1 MTDLW
6 LPHLAFTLLVFL
18 TFVRLARTAAQ
29 RGILLAGCLLLSLLP
44 VQGISLALQLR
55 TYIGDLSI
63 SSLVLLSWVTLCRFG
78 LPGASPRDRLASLA
92 LFAGLAVLLYPA
104 ALGLSYS
111 DPYQLGFEPRPM
123 LLVLG
128 LLSLVLILQRSWLGA
143 LALVLATLAF
153 TLRLNA
159 SENYWDYLIDPL
171 LAGYCLVAGCGL
183 LLMAGWNRLRPRGV
197 PSPLKPTL
205 ATQR

>member
-1 MTDLW
+1 MTDFW

-18 TFVRLARTAAQ
+18 IFVRLARNAAQ
-29 RGILLAGCLLLSLLP
+29 RGILLAGSLLLSLLP

-63 SSLVLLSWVTLCRFG
+63 SSLVLLSWAMLCRFG
-78 LPGASPRDRLASLA
+78 LPGAGPRDRLASLA

-111 DPYQLGFEPRPM
+111 DPYQLGFAPRPM

-128 LLSLVLILQRSWLGA
+128 VLSLVLIIQHSWLGA

-153 TLRLNA
+153 SLHLNA
-159 SENYWDYLIDPL
+159 SENYWDYLIDPYLALYSLGALLSSGLRGL
-171 LAGYCLVAGCGL
+171 LAWRKGTY
-183 LLMAGWNRLRPRGV
+183 
-197 PSPLKPTL
+197 
-205 ATQR
+205 ATDTRNAV

>member
-1 MTDLW
+1 MTDFC
-6 LPHLAFTLLVFL
+6 LPYLAFTLLLFL
-18 TFVRLARTAAQ
+18 IFVRLARTAAQ
-29 RGILLAGCLLLSLLP
+29 RGILLAGCLLLGLLP
-44 VQGISLALQLR
+44 LQGISLALQVR

-63 SSLVLLSWVTLCRFG
+63 SSLVLLSWATLCRFG
-78 LPGASPRDRLASLA
+78 LPGVSPRDRLASLA

-111 DPYQLGFEPRPM
+111 DPYQLGFEARPM

-159 SENYWDYLIDPL
+159 SENYWDYLIDPYLALYSLGALLSAAVRWL
-171 LAGYCLVAGCGL
+171 LA
-183 LLMAGWNRLRPRGV
+183 RPTR
-197 PSPLKPTL
+197 KL
-205 ATQR
+205 A

>member
-1 MTDLW
+1 MTDFW
-6 LPHLAFTLLVFL
+6 LPHLAFALLVFL
-18 TFVRLARTAAQ
+18 ILTRLTRNTTQ

-55 TYIGDLSI
+55 TYIGDLSVA
-63 SSLVLLSWVTLCRFG
+63 SLVLIGWATLSRFG
-78 LPGASPRDRLASLA
+78 IPPAGAHDRLASLA

-104 ALGLSYS
+104 ALGLSYA

-128 LLSLVLILQRSWLGA
+128 LLCAVLIVQRSWLGA

-153 TLRLNA
+153 ALRLGA
-159 SENYWDYLIDPL
+159 SENYWDYLIDPYLALYSLGALL
-171 LAGYCLVAGCGL
+171 LAGGRWL
-183 LLMAGWNRLRPRGV
+183 LIRLSTRTR
-197 PSPLKPTL
+197 KL
-205 ATQR
+205 A

>member
-1 MTDLW
+1 MTDFW

-18 TFVRLARTAAQ
+18 IFVRLARNAAQ
-29 RGILLAGCLLLSLLP
+29 RGILLAGSLLLSLLP

-63 SSLVLLSWVTLCRFG
+63 SSLVLLSWAMLCRFG
-78 LPGASPRDRLASLA
+78 LPGAGPRDRLASLA

-111 DPYQLGFEPRPM
+111 DPYQLGFAPRPM

-128 LLSLVLILQRSWLGA
+128 LLSLVLIIQRSWLGA

-153 TLRLNA
+153 SLRLNA
-159 SENYWDYLIDPL
+159 SENYWDYLIDPYLALYSLGVLLSSGLRGL
-171 LAGYCLVAGCGL
+171 LARRQGT
-183 LLMAGWNRLRPRGV
+183 R
-197 PSPLKPTL
+197 
-205 ATQR
+205 ATVTRNAV

>member
-1 MTDLW
+1 MTDFC
-6 LPHLAFTLLVFL
+6 LPYLAFTLLLFL
-18 TFVRLARTAAQ
+18 IFVRLARTAAP
-29 RGILLAGCLLLSLLP
+29 RGILLAGCLLLGLLP
-44 VQGISLALQLR
+44 LQGISLALQVR

-63 SSLVLLSWVTLCRFG
+63 SSLVLLSWATLCRFG
-78 LPGASPRDRLASLA
+78 LPGVSPRDRLASLA

-111 DPYQLGFEPRPM
+111 DPYQLGFEARSM

-159 SENYWDYLIDPL
+159 SENYWDYLIDPYLALYSLGALLSAAVRWL
-171 LAGYCLVAGCGL
+171 LA
-183 LLMAGWNRLRPRGV
+183 RPTR
-197 PSPLKPTL
+197 KL
-205 ATQR
+205 A

>member
-1 MTDLW
+1 MTDFW
-6 LPHLAFTLLVFL
+6 LPHLAFALLVFL
-18 TFVRLARTAAQ
+18 IFTRLTRNKLQ

-55 TYIGDLSI
+55 TYIGDLSVA
-63 SSLVLLSWVTLCRFG
+63 SLVLLGWATMSRFG
-78 LPGASPRDRLASLA
+78 VPPTSAGDRLASLA

-104 ALGLSYS
+104 ALGLSYA

-128 LLSLVLILQRSWLGA
+128 LLCVVLIVQRSWLGA

-153 TLRLNA
+153 TLRLGA
-159 SENYWDYLIDPL
+159 SENYWDYLIDPYLALYSLGALL
-171 LAGYCLVAGCGL
+171 LAGGRWL
-183 LLMAGWNRLRPRGV
+183 LIRLSTRTRN
-197 PSPLKPTL
+197 L
-205 ATQR
+205 A

>member
-1 MTDLW
+1 MTDFW

-18 TFVRLARTAAQ
+18 IFERLTRTALQ
-29 RGILLAGCLLLSLLP
+29 RGILLSGCLLLSLLP

-55 TYIGDLSI
+55 TYIGDLSVA
-63 SSLVLLSWVTLCRFG
+63 SLVLLGWATLCRFG
-78 LPGASPRDRLASLA
+78 LPHAGARDRLASLA

-104 ALGLSYS
+104 ALGLSYA

-128 LLSLVLILQRSWLGA
+128 LLCAVLIVQRSWLGA

-153 TLRLNA
+153 ALRLGA
-159 SENYWDYLIDPL
+159 SENYWDYLIDPYLALYSLGALLSAAVRWL
-171 LAGYCLVAGCGL
+171 LA
-183 LLMAGWNRLRPRGV
+183 RPTR
-197 PSPLKPTL
+197 KL
-205 ATQR
+205 A

>member
-1 MTDLW
+1 MTDFW

-18 TFVRLARTAAQ
+18 LCARLTRTATQ
-29 RGILLAGCLLLSLLP
+29 RGILLTSCLLLSLVP

-55 TYIGDLSI
+55 TYVGDLSVA
-63 SSLVLLSWVTLCRFG
+63 SLVLLGWATLSRFG
-78 LPGASPRDRLASLA
+78 LAPASARDRLASLA

-104 ALGLSYS
+104 TLGLSYA

-128 LLSLVLILQRSWLGA
+128 VLCAMLIVQRSWLGA

-153 TLRLNA
+153 ALRLGA
-159 SENYWDYLIDPL
+159 SENYWDYLIDPYLALYSLGALLSAAVRWL
-171 LAGYCLVAGCGL
+171 LA
-183 LLMAGWNRLRPRGV
+183 RPTR
-197 PSPLKPTL
+197 KL
-205 ATQR
+205 A

>member
-1 MTDLW
+1 MTDFW
-6 LPHLAFTLLVFL
+6 LPHLAFTLLLFL
-18 TFVRLARTAAQ
+18 IFTRLVRTALQ

-55 TYIGDLSI
+55 TYIGDLSVA
-63 SSLVLLSWVTLCRFG
+63 SLVLLGWATLSRFG
-78 LPGASPRDRLASLA
+78 LAPVSSRDRLASLA

-104 ALGLSYS
+104 ALGLSYA

-128 LLSLVLILQRSWLGA
+128 LLCAVLIVQRSWLGA

-153 TLRLNA
+153 ALRLGA
-159 SENYWDYLIDPL
+159 SENYWDYLIDPYLALYSLGALLSAAVRWL
-171 LAGYCLVAGCGL
+171 LA
-183 LLMAGWNRLRPRGV
+183 RPTR
-197 PSPLKPTL
+197 KL
-205 ATQR
+205 A

>member
-1 MTDLW
+1 MTDFW

-18 TFVRLARTAAQ
+18 IFVRLARNPAQ
-29 RGILLAGCLLLSLLP
+29 RGILLAGSLLLSLLP

-63 SSLVLLSWVTLCRFG
+63 SSLVLLSWAMLCRFG

-111 DPYQLGFEPRPM
+111 DPYQLGFAPRPM

-128 LLSLVLILQRSWLGA
+128 LLSLVLIIQRSWLGA

-153 TLRLNA
+153 SLRLNA
-159 SENYWDYLIDPL
+159 SENYWDYLIDPYLALYSLGALLSSGLRGL
-171 LAGYCLVAGCGL
+171 LAWRKGTY
-183 LLMAGWNRLRPRGV
+183 
-197 PSPLKPTL
+197 
-205 ATQR
+205 ATDTRNAV

>member
-1 MTDLW
+1 MTDFC
-6 LPHLAFTLLVFL
+6 LPYLAFTLLLFL
-18 TFVRLARTAAQ
+18 IFVRLARTAAP
-29 RGILLAGCLLLSLLP
+29 RGILLAGCLLLGLLP
-44 VQGISLALQLR
+44 LQGISLALQVR

-63 SSLVLLSWVTLCRFG
+63 SSLVLLSWATLCRFG
-78 LPGASPRDRLASLA
+78 LPGVSPRDRLASLA

-111 DPYQLGFEPRPM
+111 DPYQLGFEARPM

-159 SENYWDYLIDPL
+159 SENYWDYLIDPYLALYSLGALLSAAVRWL
-171 LAGYCLVAGCGL
+171 LA
-183 LLMAGWNRLRPRGV
+183 RPTR
-197 PSPLKPTL
+197 KL
-205 ATQR
+205 A

>member
-1 MTDLW
+1 MTDFC
-6 LPHLAFTLLVFL
+6 LPYLAFTLLLFL
-18 TFVRLARTAAQ
+18 IFVRLARTAAQ
-29 RGILLAGCLLLSLLP
+29 RGILLAGCLLLGLVPL
-44 VQGISLALQLR
+44 QGISLALQVR

-63 SSLVLLSWVTLCRFG
+63 SSLVLLSWATLCRFG
-78 LPGASPRDRLASLA
+78 LPGVSPRDRLASLA

-111 DPYQLGFEPRPM
+111 DPYQLGFEARPM

-159 SENYWDYLIDPL
+159 SENYWDYLIDPYLALYSLGALLSAAVRWL
-171 LAGYCLVAGCGL
+171 LA
-183 LLMAGWNRLRPRGV
+183 RPTR
-197 PSPLKPTL
+197 KL
-205 ATQR
+205 A

>member
-1 MTDLW
+1 MTDFW

-18 TFVRLARTAAQ
+18 IFVRLARNAAQ
-29 RGILLAGCLLLSLLP
+29 RGILLAGSLLLSLLP

-63 SSLVLLSWVTLCRFG
+63 SSLVLLSWAMLCRFG
-78 LPGASPRDRLASLA
+78 LPGASARDRLASLA

-111 DPYQLGFEPRPM
+111 DPYQLGFAPRPM

-128 LLSLVLILQRSWLGA
+128 LLSLVLIIQRSWLGA

-153 TLRLNA
+153 SLRLNA
-159 SENYWDYLIDPL
+159 SENYWDYLIDPYLALYSLGALLSSGLRGL
-171 LAGYCLVAGCGL
+171 LARRQGT
-183 LLMAGWNRLRPRGV
+183 R
-197 PSPLKPTL
+197 
-205 ATQR
+205 ATVTRNAV

>member
-1 MTDLW
+1 MTDFW
-6 LPHLAFTLLVFL
+6 LPHLAFTLLAFL
-18 TFVRLARTAAQ
+18 IFARLMRTATQ

-55 TYIGDLSI
+55 TYIGDLSVA
-63 SSLVLLSWVTLCRFG
+63 SLVLIGWATLSRFG
-78 LPGASPRDRLASLA
+78 IPPAGAHDRLASLA

-104 ALGLSYS
+104 ALGLSYA

-128 LLSLVLILQRSWLGA
+128 LLCAVLIVQRSWLGA

-153 TLRLNA
+153 ALRLGA
-159 SENYWDYLIDPL
+159 SENYWDYLIDPYLALYSLGAL
-171 LAGYCLVAGCGL
+171 LSAAGRGL
-183 LLMAGWNRLRPRGV
+183 LTRATR
-197 PSPLKPTL
+197 KL
-205 ATQR
+205 A

>member
-1 MTDLW
+1 MTDFW

-18 TFVRLARTAAQ
+18 IFVRLARNAAQ
-29 RGILLAGCLLLSLLP
+29 RGILLAGSLLLSLLP

-63 SSLVLLSWVTLCRFG
+63 SSLVLLSWAMLCRFG
-78 LPGASPRDRLASLA
+78 LPGAGPRDRLASLA

-111 DPYQLGFEPRPM
+111 DPYQLGFAPRPM

-128 LLSLVLILQRSWLGA
+128 VLSLVLIIQRSWLGA

-153 TLRLNA
+153 SLRLNA
-159 SENYWDYLIDPL
+159 SENYWDYLIDPYLALYSLGALLSSGLHGL
-171 LAGYCLVAGCGL
+171 LARRQGT
-183 LLMAGWNRLRPRGV
+183 P
-197 PSPLKPTL
+197 
-205 ATQR
+205 ATETRNVV